1 MQSTETTVRMAGSE
15 EFPTEVEIFE
25 DVHDSQYVRPM
36 RMKFKRG
43 GKLIKWD
50 FIVRHDSV
58 ACLLYHRQKQSLL
71 FVKQFRPAVYLS
83 EVRRLDENINKKW
96 NEINWSKYPISMG
109 ETIELCAGIIDKP
122 NITWKQHIQEE
133 ILEECGYMV
142 NENEIESIK
151 MFVTG
156 VGSSGSRQELFYA
169 EIDEIM
175 KVSEGGGVDSE
186 KIDKIFMTIPE
197 AQKYCDQNEV
207 ASSPGMLYALMWF
220 FKNRL

>member
-1 MQSTETTVRMAGSE
+1 MQTTETTVRMAESE

-25 DVHDSQYVRPM
+25 DVHDSQFIRPM

-43 GKLIKWD
+43 DKLIKWD
-50 FIVRHDSV
+50 LILRHDSV
-58 ACLLYHRQKQSLL
+58 ACLLYHKRKQLLL
-71 FVKQFRPAVYLS
+71 FVKQFRPPVYIS
-83 EVRRLDENINKKW
+83 KVRRLDGNVDKKW

-122 NITWKQHIQEE
+122 NVSWRKHMQEE
-133 ILEECGYMV
+133 IHEECGYSV
-142 NENEIESIK
+142 DEACIQSIK
-151 MFVTG
+151 TFVTG

-169 EIDEIM
+169 EIDETM
-175 KVSEGGGVDSE
+175 KVSEGGGIDSE

-207 ASSPGMLYALMWF
+207 ASSPGMLYGLMWF
-220 FKNRL
+220 FKNRI